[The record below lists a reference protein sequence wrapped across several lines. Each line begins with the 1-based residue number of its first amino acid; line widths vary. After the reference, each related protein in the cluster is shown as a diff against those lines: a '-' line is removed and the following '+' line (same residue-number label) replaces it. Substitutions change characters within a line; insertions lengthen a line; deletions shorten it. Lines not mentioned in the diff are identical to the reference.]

1 MLPDL
6 GPPTLEVLGVSYL
19 SAMIIPV
26 NRSRDIYIYIYI
38 YTHISM
44 ITNNPFTLLF
54 GTYLRCESHIL

>member
-19 SAMIIPV
+19 SATIIPV
-26 NRSRDIYIYIYI
+26 NRSRDTHTYIYI
-38 YTHISM
+38 HISM

-54 GTYLRCESHIL
+54 GTYLRCEAHILKD